1 MPRNITLP
9 DRVRDAADPTNS
21 PVLDSWK
28 QRTPAQAAQ
37 WVDDNVNNLAEAKA
51 FLKIVARLL
60 VYLLRRAP

>member
-9 DRVRDAADPTNS
+9 DKVRDTSDTTNT
-21 PVLDSWK
+21 PILDAWK
-28 QRTPAQAAQ
+28 QRTPAQASQ
-37 WVDDNVNNLAEAKA
+37 WVDDNVNNLADAKF